1 MKISTKG
8 RYALRMLLDLAQ
20 HQNDGYV
27 ALKDI
32 ARRQNVSKKYLEQ
45 IVPMLNK
52 SDILL
57 ASRGFQGGYRLAQS
71 PDKYTVGMILR
82 ITEGSLAPSRVSIT
96 TPFCATAVQTAS
108 RCPCGRGSAAPS
120 TNISTASPCRIYWIS
135 SRRLSSTITA
145 FDKKDTAFGL

>member
-57 ASRGFQGGYRLAQS
+57 ASR
-71 PDKYTVGMILR
+71 
-82 ITEGSLAPSRVSIT
+82 
-96 TPFCATAVQTAS
+96 
-108 RCPCGRGSAAPS
+108 
-120 TNISTASPCRIYWIS
+120 
-135 SRRLSSTITA
+135 
-145 FDKKDTAFGL
+145 

>member
-82 ITEGSLAPSRVSIT
+82 ITEGQPRARRVSR
-96 TPFCATAVQTAS
+96 S
-108 RCPCGRGSAAPS
+108 RPRSVRPQCRLHHAARVAGASAAPS
-120 TNISTASPCRIYWIS
+120 TNTSTASPCRIY
-135 SRRLSSTITA
+135 
-145 FDKKDTAFGL
+145 

>member
-82 ITEGSLAPSRVSIT
+82 ITEGSLAPLRVSIT

-108 RCPCGRGSAAPS
+108 RAVWQGSAAPS
-120 TNISTASPCRIYWIS
+120 TNTSIASPCRIYWIS

-145 FDKKDTAFGL
+145 FKYR

>member
-82 ITEGSLAPSRVSIT
+82 ITEGT

>member
-71 PDKYTVGMILR
+71 PDKYTVGIL
-82 ITEGSLAPSRVSIT
+82 IT

-108 RCPCGRGSAAPS
+108 RCLCGRGSAAPS

-145 FDKKDTAFGL
+145 FDKKDTAFG